1 MVNRKIA
8 NAKKT
13 SLDGINFDSKL
24 ELRCYELL
32 KENNLDFEYNKNTF
46 TLLESFR
53 LSNVHLYQAL
63 GKQKNLHMQVNK
75 DRSKLKL
82 RAINYTPDFV
92 KRVENKI
99 FIIETKGYQNDV
111 YPYKLKL
118 FLNQCHHLTPE
129 IEVYFFE
136 PRNIRQIKQAIELV
150 KMILDD
156 TNSD

>member
-13 SLDGINFDSKL
+13 SLDGITFDSKL

-32 KENNLDFEYNKNTF
+32 KENNLDFDYNTTTF
-46 TLLESFR
+46 TLIDSFR
-53 LSNVHLYQAL
+53 LTNVHLYQAL
-63 GKQKNLHMQVNK
+63 GKKKNLHMQINK
-75 DRSKLKL
+75 DGRKLKV
-82 RAINYTPDFV
+82 RAINYTPDFT
-92 KRVENKI
+92 KRIENKL

-118 FLNQCHHLTPE
+118 FLDQCHHLTPD

-136 PRNIRQIKQAIELV
+136 PRNIKQIRQTIELV

-156 TNSD
+156 TNSN